1 MEEIIILETI
11 KYLSYIA
18 LCKFMKIVLIVIDAV
33 FNILNFWIIDERI
46 CKDKFR
52 SDPRSCYP
60 VLAAEGGSILQNYLS
75 LLYTLNY
82 IDRIKSAAKTTPS
95 GNVMSF
101 FVKGALPR
109 RLRDG
114 IFILSEEQVL
124 SYTSIC
130 DSASAFLSDESTSGY
145 AGQEIAD
152 RLAAFLIRLS
162 GETVHESTNSSPS
175 AIEYKKIVTAMSN
188 GVCENKTLSDFAVE
202 CGDSVSYI
210 KQLFSKYAGA
220 SPKAC
225 YNKLRIRYAAKLL
238 DEGETVRFVAQR
250 MNFPSSNYFSSFFK
264 KYTGLSPLEY
274 KQRER

>member
-1 MEEIIILETI
+1 MNLDTNMIM
-11 KYLSYIA
+11 KA
-18 LCKFMKIVLIVIDAV
+18 KFFDRKFEVTGFYSSFRFDWNSTFMFAGESHEMWEAV
-33 FNILNFWIIDERI
+33 FVRDGKVEVSENEKVFVLGRNNLIIHAPWE
-46 CKDKFR
+46 FH
-52 SDPRSCYP
+52 
-60 VLAAEGGSILQNYLS
+60 
-75 LLYTLNY
+75 
-82 IDRIKSAAKTTPS
+82 RIKSAAKTTPS

-101 FVKGALPR
+101 FVKGELPR

-124 SYTSIC
+124 NYTSIC

-202 CGDSVSYI
+202 CGDSVSYM